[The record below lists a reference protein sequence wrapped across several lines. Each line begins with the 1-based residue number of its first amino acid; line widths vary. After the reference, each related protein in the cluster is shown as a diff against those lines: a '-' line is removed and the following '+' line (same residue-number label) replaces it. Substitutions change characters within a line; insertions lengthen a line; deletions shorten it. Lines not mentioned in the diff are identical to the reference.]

1 MRFRW
6 LKAVY
11 LACTLTGFS
20 IQAQE
25 VELKGSLTQ
34 GGLVIGHL
42 GDLTNVSLNGKTL
55 RHTKDGYF
63 VFGFARDAAPT
74 AELNWTD
81 RNGQSYSKVIKVAQ
95 REFKIDR
102 VNGVEKKYVSPPEAV
117 LERIRNDSKK
127 VTEARSGFSEKRFF
141 LDPFYQPAEGRISGV
156 YGSQRVFNGVP
167 KNPHYGLDIANKIGT
182 HVYAPASGTV
192 VLAEPDLY
200 YSGGTVIIDHGFG
213 VTSTYLHL
221 SKLHVKAGDE
231 VTTGKHFADIGATGR
246 VTGPHLDWR
255 LNWFNERLDPALI
268 MKETLAVKEAKNDV
282 KR

>member
-1 MRFRW
+1 M
-6 LKAVY
+6 
-11 LACTLTGFS
+11 TGFS